1 MRTKGSGW
9 VGRGVVFVWFRV
21 SAEEVL
27 SSKMSPMQQ
36 DEEVGGE
43 GGIEEVNREEAD
55 RRLLSKELENSVA
68 AHPEDASLRF
78 QLGVSLWEN
87 SGDSSE
93 SKEKAAEH
101 FVVSAKYNPGHGP
114 TFRYLGHYYCRV
126 SLDSQRALKCYRR
139 ALAIDP
145 DDSESGEALCDM
157 LDSSGNET
165 LELAVCKEAC
175 EKSPRAFWAFRRR
188 GYLHLDQKRWSEA
201 VQCLQHAIR
210 GYPASADLWE
220 ALGLAYQR
228 LGMFTAATKSYGRA
242 IELEDTRVF
251 ALVESGNVF
260 LMLGSFRKGIELF
273 HQALQISPKN
283 ISANYGLASGLL
295 GLSKECM
302 SLGALRWGA
311 SLLEVVRIS
320 SCVFVSDISA
330 IRKGT
335 FSQLFFQYG
344 QDASKIAGA
353 SAQLAGNISCIWKLH
368 GDIQL
373 TYARCFPWVEDD
385 KMIQSD
391 AKAFNGSLVS
401 WKQTCLLAAFS
412 SRRSYLKAVHLAP
425 WQASIYAD
433 TAIASDMISSME
445 DEDSS
450 HDLYSW
456 QLQEKMALGALLL
469 EGDNYEFWVTLGC
482 LSRHTALKQHALIRG
497 LQLDVS
503 LASAWAYLG
512 KIYREEGEKK
522 LARQAFDFSRSIDPS
537 LALPWAGM
545 SADCLKGLKSDE
557 EFESCLRAVNILPL
571 AEFQIGLCYLALLSG
586 NLASSQ
592 VYAAIMQAVQRSPQS
607 AEAHNLNG
615 LACEARFEYES
626 AVASYRISRCVM
638 HNSSCKSSKSHFRDI
653 TINLA
658 RSLVK
663 AGCALDAVHECEY
676 LDKEG
681 MLDTEGMQIYAY
693 ALWKLGDNNHALV
706 VARALAAAVS
716 TVGKISTSAIVSFI
730 SRLLYCISGIDLAI
744 TYLLKMPNEA
754 FDSTSV
760 SLVVRAIH
768 ALDQSTRLQSTVSNR
783 CYLLFSGAEAV
794 EMNYLMA
801 LSDLVKHGSGVHLAY
816 GCGITQLRR
825 ALHLY
830 PNSILIRNLLGH
842 LLLSKEWKDT
852 HVANRCCIIRA
863 PFGPRKDGLRSG
875 YDILGA
881 ATVSCYSSGSQ
892 DQKLSFPACNC
903 MCQETPRTIHEL
915 QKYVIL
921 V

>member
-1 MRTKGSGW
+1 KLGTVSVILENRTQTSRPEDKRSGW
-9 VGRGVVFVWFRV
+9 VGRGDVFVWFRV

-311 SLLEVVRIS
+311 SLLE
-320 SCVFVSDISA
+320 
-330 IRKGT
+330 
-335 FSQLFFQYG
+335 
-344 QDASKIAGA
+344 DASKIAGA

-663 AGCALDAVHECEY
+663 AGCAWMLFMNVNIWIRKVCWILKECRY
-676 LDKEG
+676 
-681 MLDTEGMQIYAY
+681 MLMLYGN
-693 ALWKLGDNNHALV
+693 LG
-706 VARALAAAVS
+706 
-716 TVGKISTSAIVSFI
+716 TTTMP
-730 SRLLYCISGIDLAI
+730 LL
-744 TYLLKMPNEA
+744 
-754 FDSTSV
+754 
-760 SLVVRAIH
+760 
-768 ALDQSTRLQSTVSNR
+768 
-783 CYLLFSGAEAV
+783 
-794 EMNYLMA
+794 
-801 LSDLVKHGSGVHLAY
+801 
-816 GCGITQLRR
+816 
-825 ALHLY
+825 
-830 PNSILIRNLLGH
+830 
-842 LLLSKEWKDT
+842 
-852 HVANRCCIIRA
+852 
-863 PFGPRKDGLRSG
+863 
-875 YDILGA
+875 
-881 ATVSCYSSGSQ
+881 
-892 DQKLSFPACNC
+892 
-903 MCQETPRTIHEL
+903 
-915 QKYVIL
+915 
-921 V
+921 